1 MKKKSLK
8 KIISLLL
15 CAVMLFSFQNMI
27 FADDDETESV
37 TEETEGTAEESVPAA
52 EDEEPKPA
60 PETEDDYKA
69 QLSDLQNR
77 QKDIQKQQT
86 ELNKKINNV
95 KSQKN
100 EQLRLAATIDEEIDV
115 LRQNMQV
122 CEEKI
127 ELTEA
132 YIGNKEKQISKKQ
145 DDIDTTLDT
154 FRSRIRAMYMTGGY
168 SDATN
173 SIIMLLSSRSISEF
187 LTRAEYLTRIAIHD
201 NELVTDLKAEMDELE
216 GEKAVLVSDKEA
228 LEKEVEELEAA
239 KEELD
244 EKLGE
249 AQASVQ
255 DLQAMQKEYEANY
268 SELSKI
274 AKQIQSELADIYK
287 SLTLTD
293 AAYVGGEMMWPAP
306 GYSTI
311 SCGYGWRFNHTD
323 FHTGIDISGPG
334 IYGAKVVAAN
344 TGTVIFTKVCPYN
357 GYAYGYGTYCIIDH
371 GGYITTLYA
380 HLSSLNVKVGDIVAM
395 GEQIGTVGSTGWST
409 GAHLHFEVRK
419 DGTATNPIPYVTG

>member
-1 MKKKSLK
+1 MKNKSLK
-8 KIISLLL
+8 KFISLLL

-27 FADDDETESV
+27 FADGDEDGEAEEEEVAQSVSEDEPADEESKASPK
-37 TEETEGTAEESVPAA
+37 TEE
-52 EDEEPKPA
+52 
-60 PETEDDYKA
+60 DYKS
-69 QLSDLQNR
+69 QLSDLQSK

-95 KSQKN
+95 KNQKN

-132 YIGNKEKQISKKQ
+132 YIGNKEKQIGKKQ

-187 LTRAEYLTRIAIHD
+187 LTRAEYLTRIAVHD

-216 GEKAVLVSDKEA
+216 QEKAVLVSDREA
-228 LEKEVEELEAA
+228 LEKEVAELEAA

-244 EKLGE
+244 SKLEE
-249 AQASVQ
+249 AQSSVQ
-255 DLQAMQKEYEANY
+255 DLQAMQREYEANY

-293 AAYVGGEMMWPAP
+293 AAYVGGEMMWPCP
-306 GYSTI
+306 GFSTI
-311 SCGYGWRFNHTD
+311 SCGYGWRFNGSD
-323 FHTGIDISGPG
+323 FHTGIDIAGGG
-334 IYGAKVVAAN
+334 IYGTKVVAAN

-380 HLSSLNVKVGDIVAM
+380 HLSSLSVKEGDIVAM

-419 DGTATNPIPYVTG
+419 NGSSTNPIPYVTG